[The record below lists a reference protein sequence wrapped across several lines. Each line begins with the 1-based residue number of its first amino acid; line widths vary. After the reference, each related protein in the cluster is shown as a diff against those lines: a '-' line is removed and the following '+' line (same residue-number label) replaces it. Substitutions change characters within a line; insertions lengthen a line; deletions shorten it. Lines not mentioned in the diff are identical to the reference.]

1 MTTRT
6 TTGTTTDNP
15 HVRACADAL
24 FDDESRLTLALLV
37 QHRGRVVFERYGM
50 QPDTVFGPGGPVTAD
65 STLISWSIAKSITHA
80 VVGLL
85 VADGVLDVDA
95 PAPVPEW
102 RGTDRERI
110 TLQQLLEM
118 RSGLHF
124 VEDYVDDAT
133 RNCLEMLYGAGQAD
147 MAAYAASQPLEHE
160 PGAVWNYSS
169 GTTNIVSR
177 IVGSIVGTMVGS
189 TVGTTVGDGSA
200 GMEAFL
206 QDRLFG
212 PLGMTSAVAK
222 FDDAGTFV
230 GSSYVYATARDFARF
245 GQLYLDDG
253 VVGDQRLLPPGWGDH
268 GATQTAVD
276 PETGLGYGRHWWR
289 WPQFDDVFACHG
301 YEGQYIVVSP
311 SRELVV
317 VHLGKTSVEL
327 QASLRDTIAS
337 IVDAFPPA
345 AASANTEG

>member
-1 MTTRT
+1 M
-6 TTGTTTDNP
+6 
-15 HVRACADAL
+15 
-24 FDDESRLTLALLV
+24 
-37 QHRGRVVFERYGM
+37 
-50 QPDTVFGPGGPVTAD
+50 
-65 STLISWSIAKSITHA
+65 
-80 VVGLL
+80 
-85 VADGVLDVDA
+85 
-95 PAPVPEW
+95 
-102 RGTDRERI
+102 
-110 TLQQLLEM
+110 
-118 RSGLHF
+118 
-124 VEDYVDDAT
+124 
-133 RNCLEMLYGAGQAD
+133 
-147 MAAYAASQPLEHE
+147 
-160 PGAVWNYSS
+160 
-169 GTTNIVSR
+169 SR

-253 VVGDQRLLPPGWGDH
+253 VVGDQRLLPPGWRDH